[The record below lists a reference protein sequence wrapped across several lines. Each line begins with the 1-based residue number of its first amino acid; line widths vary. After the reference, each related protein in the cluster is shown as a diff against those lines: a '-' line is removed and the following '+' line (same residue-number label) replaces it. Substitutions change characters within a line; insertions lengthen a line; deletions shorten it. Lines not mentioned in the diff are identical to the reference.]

1 MTSYTITAPNGRVV
15 RTEARAN
22 ERCVLTTI
30 MVEGADSTT
39 CDARRDPI
47 TREHDELNNAVEEA
61 VSASLVCSACGVMD
75 NEIEAR
81 FGNFQKGYDCHCV
94 CGEHFTAAPRQD
106 VIEDYQ
112 RLVADLRARGLA

>member
-1 MTSYTITAPNGRVV
+1 MTSYTITAANGRVV
-15 RTEARAN
+15 RTEARAGSRN
-22 ERCVLTTI
+22 VVTHIFVDDEWVDCCDAVREACSRELDELVNA
-30 MVEGADSTT
+30 VSEADS
-39 CDARRDPI
+39 A
-47 TREHDELNNAVEEA
+47 A
-61 VSASLVCSACGVMD
+61 LVCPACGKMD
-75 NEIEAR
+75 RDVSNR